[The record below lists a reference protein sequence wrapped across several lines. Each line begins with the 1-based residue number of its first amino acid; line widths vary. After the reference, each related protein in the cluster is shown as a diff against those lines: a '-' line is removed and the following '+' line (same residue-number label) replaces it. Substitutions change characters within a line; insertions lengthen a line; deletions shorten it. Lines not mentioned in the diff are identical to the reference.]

1 MIFYILTWSH
11 RVLVKKLLL
20 SFLFFTITVLE
31 LKSRFRHMYILRE
44 NACACSTFAPRTVYT
59 YILFL

>member
-1 MIFYILTWSH
+1 MIFYILSWSH

-20 SFLFFTITVLE
+20 SFLCCTITVLE

-44 NACACSTFAPRTVYT
+44 NARACSTSAPRTVHK
-59 YILFL
+59 